1 MKVKLMVTML
11 VLAGTNGA
19 MAKNK
24 VIYGEDNRVNAS
36 ESTNELYKKLAQST
50 AAMIPNEAVTPV
62 MEGVLSKINGATLK
76 ESQRLC
82 EGERFEG
89 QQTAGMCSGFLVGP
103 NLLVTAGHCMPSTED
118 ANGNLVSSSCQ
129 GNKWVFDYRQDLL
142 GDDTKEVFVNSS
154 NVYSCKRV
162 LGQKLSRTSMN
173 DYAII
178 ELDREVTGR
187 EPLKYRTEGKI
198 ADGTELV
205 VIGHPSGLPTIIA
218 DGAQVR
224 TNDNPFFFQAN
235 LDTFGGNSGS
245 AVFDA
250 ETGVVE
256 GILVRGEKDYKYD
269 EVNNCYRVFQC
280 ENDKCRGEDVT
291 RITMIP
297 QLAPGQQPEE
307 PAEPETPSFPFPFPY
322 IFATPNA
329 VVQ

>member
-1 MKVKLMVTML
+1 MKAKLVVTL
-11 VLAGTNGA
+11 LLLSGPVVLQ
-19 MAKNK
+19 AKNK

-36 ESTNELYKKLAQST
+36 ESTNELFKKLAKST
-50 AAMIPNEAVTPV
+50 AAMIPARSIEVV
-62 MEGVLSKINGATLK
+62 MDGVLTKVNAGTLK

-103 NLLVTAGHCMPSTED
+103 NLLVTAGHCMRSEMD
-118 ANGNLVSSSCQ
+118 CEN
-129 GNKWVFDYRQDLL
+129 NKWVFDYRQDLL
-142 GDDTKEVFVNSS
+142 GDNASDVFVNSR
-154 NVYSCKRV
+154 NVYSCKKIIS
-162 LGQKLSRTSMN
+162 QKLSRASKN
-173 DYAII
+173 DFALV
-178 ELDREVTGR
+178 ELDREVGDR
-187 EPLKYRTEGKI
+187 DALKFRSEGKI

-256 GILVRGEKDYKYD
+256 GILVRGEEDYKYD
-269 EVNNCYRVFQC
+269 EENKCYRVFQC
-280 ENDKCRGEDVT
+280 DNDKCRGEDVT

-297 QLAPGQQPEE
+297 ELAPGQQPEE
-307 PAEPETPSFPFPFPY
+307 PAEPPMSPNPFPFPFPFLMEP
-322 IFATPNA
+322 IAANLP
-329 VVQ
+329 